1 MINDIKAPLQQLLQM
16 ATKAERSIKAAKE
29 QLKRQKLKAAVAEVK
44 KAAKEDVK
52 ETVAIF
58 DQGVA
63 AASQISRITFAE
75 AVGKLKD
82 FDLSAPVV
90 IEAKD
95 ILSDA
100 LKSVQSQLDGFK
112 AGFDIGRKG
121 KPGIRA
127 SKPIEDD
134 DATAAWNFAAK
145 VMELFKESGG
155 LLGVDKL
162 GPSLKKQAVCSIFG
176 IDETYDRVCSEPC
189 GLAAVR
195 LTVEG
200 SRTLVSTDS
209 LQLQGFMSRKGV
221 PGPIPLTRQG
231 AFFRSMSPQVIQEYL
246 QECSMWTTTLT
257 AGDLLFVP
265 FGMLVGERVTS
276 PTFGLR
282 YPLMLNALKQ
292 ANMAQALDKKKQEYE
307 STLAAAKTEEAK
319 SRMKTE
325 LEILQEMMAA
335 FI

>member
-1 MINDIKAPLQQLLQM
+1 M

-29 QLKRQKLKAAVAEVK
+29 QLKRQKLKAAVE
-44 KAAKEDVK
+44 EGS
-52 ETVAIF
+52 EGGC
-58 DQGVA
+58 QGD
-63 AASQISRITFAE
+63 SCHLRPRSGRCFSDHRITFAE

-100 LKSVQSQLDGFK
+100 LKSVQSQYGFK

-121 KPGIRA
+121 KPGIWA

-155 LLGVDKL
+155 LVGVDKL
-162 GPSLKKQAVCSIFG
+162 GPSLKKQAVRSIFG

-209 LQLQGFMSRKGV
+209 WQLQGFRGCQ
-221 PGPIPLTRQG
+221 GPFP
-231 AFFRSMSPQVIQEYL
+231 
-246 QECSMWTTTLT
+246 
-257 AGDLLFVP
+257 
-265 FGMLVGERVTS
+265 
-276 PTFGLR
+276 
-282 YPLMLNALKQ
+282 
-292 ANMAQALDKKKQEYE
+292 
-307 STLAAAKTEEAK
+307 
-319 SRMKTE
+319 
-325 LEILQEMMAA
+325 
-335 FI
+335 